1 MVSGRQV
8 WLGGAVAGAWLWAV
22 VLSGAESAVV
32 ESAREIPVAGS
43 ADVVVVGGSTG
54 AVAAAVAAA
63 QAGASV
69 FLLAPR
75 PYLGEDMAATLRLW
89 LEPGEEPRSELG
101 RAIFSGEAHRGHEPQ
116 PDVARFTYRTEPA
129 SAARHA
135 DTTPPAR
142 LTDGL
147 CHSAA
152 RDSVQYDGPV
162 TVTADLGGPVE
173 IAAVTALV
181 FHRSDYR
188 VGEMSVAASPDGLE
202 WRDLGVVPCNLPDQ
216 DGPDAAAEPLH
227 LAARCSARYVRLRL
241 SPAAGSV
248 RVLLGEV
255 QVRRAIPE
263 AVPADPALA
272 AIRPLHLKQV
282 LDDALLDAGVRFF
295 YASLPTD
302 VLRDRAGRLSGV
314 VVANRAGR
322 QAAAAKV
329 IIDATERAE
338 VARLSGAEFQ
348 PWAPGTFAF
357 RRTVIGGEARPV
369 PQGGVRAIE
378 PALWRRATVYP
389 VYEYTLP
396 LRLEADDWRSW
407 MAAEHQA
414 RTLTYHPQ
422 QQFAAETLFWVPP
435 DPVVGDATAPGPWPG
450 SADALPLGVFQP
462 RGCAGLFVL
471 GGRADVSR
479 QAAEALLRPLALID
493 AGTRL
498 GVAAAALARE
508 VILSG
513 PPLLPS
519 TGTATATAADTREVL
534 DGPRPY
540 LSWDRVSAGTRQLPV
555 LGQYD
560 VVVVG
565 GGTSGVPAAIGAAR
579 QGASTLL
586 VEANYGLGG
595 VGTLGAIS
603 TYCHGY
609 RGGFT
614 AEVPGAANWP
624 IEQRAEWWRTT
635 ALAAG
640 GEVWFG
646 TLGCGALLV
655 KDWVRG
661 IVVAT
666 PHGRG
671 VVWAGVVV
679 DATGN
684 ADVAAAAG
692 ATCVTTDGS
701 DLAVQG
707 TGLPPRNL
715 GASYTNTDFTICD
728 ETDIVD
734 VTTLFV
740 YSKRK
745 YAKGTFDQG
754 VLVDTRERRR
764 IVGDATLT
772 ILDQVLGRTYPDTVL
787 LARTNYDTHGYTVDP
802 YFLLESHAAGRRFD
816 TFLPYRCLLPR
827 GLEGLLVTGLG
838 VSVHRDAQP
847 LIRMQPDLQNLGYA
861 CGVAAA
867 LAREHEGHLRRIDL
881 PRLQQHLVEKGCLPP
896 AVLGQTDS
904 LPLPPERLRS
914 AVAAVGT
921 DDADVAVVLSDP
933 VTALPLL
940 QEAWR
945 SATASAPR
953 LVYAHLLAVL
963 GDASGVDDLVA
974 AVAAAT
980 DWGKGW
986 NYRAMG
992 QFGSDMSRLDSTVV
1006 ALGRTRNPKGLAPLL
1021 RLTERLDANSDFSHH
1036 RAIAL
1041 ALESLAD
1048 PRAAP
1053 VLAAVL
1059 RKPDMS
1065 GHVLTGP
1072 REAGQAHTTLDPSL
1086 TALVPRRQALR
1097 EIYLARAL
1105 YRCGDHEG
1113 LGQSLLRAYL
1123 NDVRGHFARHAKAV
1137 LDEGSA
1143 AGR

>member
-1 MVSGRQV
+1 MTNGWRGR
-8 WLGGAVAGAWLWAV
+8 LAGAAAWACISAS
-22 VLSGAESAVV
+22 VLLGADGAVV
-32 ESAREIPVAGS
+32 ESAREVPVAGR

-63 QAGASV
+63 RAGASV

-101 RAIFSGEAHRGHEPQ
+101 RAIFCAEAHRGHEPQ
-116 PDVARFTYRTEPA
+116 PDVLRFTYRTDPA
-129 SAARHA
+129 CAARHA
-135 DTTPPAR
+135 DTTPPSR
-142 LTDGL
+142 LTDGYH
-147 CHSAA
+147 HSAS
-152 RDSVQYDGPV
+152 RDSVQYAGAV
-162 TVTADLGGPVE
+162 TVTADLGGPTDVG
-173 IAAVTALV
+173 AVTALV

-188 VGEMSVAASPDGLE
+188 VGAMAVSASPDGKE
-202 WRDLGVVPCNLPDQ
+202 WTDLGTVPCNLPDQ
-216 DGPDAAAEPLH
+216 DGPDTAAEPLT
-227 LAARCSARYVRLRL
+227 LARQASARYVRLRL
-241 SPAAGSV
+241 APATGST

-255 QVRRAIPE
+255 QIRRAT
-263 AVPADPALA
+263 PAAAPLDPALA
-272 AIRPLHLKQV
+272 AIRPLHLKKV
-282 LDDALLDAGVRFF
+282 LDNALLDAGVRFF

-302 VLRDRAGRLSGV
+302 VLRDPQGRLRGV
-314 VVANRAGR
+314 VVANRSGR
-322 QAAAAKV
+322 QAVAARV
-329 IIDATERAE
+329 IIDASERAE
-338 VARLSGAEFQ
+338 VARLSGAEFR
-348 PWAPGTFAF
+348 PFVPATYAF
-357 RRTVIGGEARPV
+357 RRTVIGGEPRPV
-369 PQGGVRAIE
+369 PAGRVRAID
-378 PALWRRATVYP
+378 PALWQRATVYP

-396 LRLEADDWRSW
+396 LRLEADDWRAW
-407 MAAEHQA
+407 MAVEHQA
-414 RTLTYHPQ
+414 RSLTYHPQ
-422 QQFAAETLFWVPP
+422 QQFAAETLFLVPP
-435 DPVVGDATAPGPWPG
+435 DPVVGETTTTGPWPG
-450 SADALPLGVFQP
+450 SAAGLPLAAFQP

-471 GGRADVSR
+471 GGRVDISR
-479 QAAEALLRPLALID
+479 EAAEQLLRPLSLID
-493 AGTRL
+493 AGERL
-498 GVAAAALARE
+498 GAVAALLAAEMADP
-508 VILSG
+508 G
-513 PPLLPS
+513 APLLPAN
-519 TGTATATAADTREVL
+519 ATAVPGAADTGEVL
-534 DGPRPY
+534 AGPRPF
-540 LSWDRVSAGTRQLPV
+540 LAWDRVAAGPRQIPV

-586 VEANYGLGG
+586 IEGNYALGG

-603 TYCHGY
+603 TYCHGF

-635 ALAAG
+635 TLAAG

-661 IVVAT
+661 VVVVT
-666 PHGRG
+666 PRGRG
-671 VVWAGVVV
+671 VVWAGAVI

-715 GASYTNTDFTICD
+715 GAGYTNTDFTLCD

-734 VTTLFV
+734 LTTLFV
-740 YSKRK
+740 YSKGK

-754 VLVDTRERRR
+754 VLADTRERRR

-787 LARTNYDTHGYTVDP
+787 MARTNYDTHGYTVDP
-802 YFLLESHAAGRRFD
+802 YFLLTSHAVGRRFD

-867 LAREHEGHLRRIDL
+867 MAREHEGHLRRIDL
-881 PRLQQHLVEKGCLPP
+881 PQLQRHLVEKGCLPP
-896 AVLGQTDS
+896 TVLGQTDS
-904 LPLPPERLRS
+904 LPLPAERLR
-914 AVAAVGT
+914 AVVAALANDYT
-921 DDADVAVVLSDP
+921 DVAVVMADP
-933 VTALPLL
+933 AAARPLL

-945 SATASAPR
+945 QSVEPATR
-953 LVYAHLLAVL
+953 LVYAHVLAVL
-963 GDASGVDDLVA
+963 GDAAGVDDLAA
-974 AVAAAT
+974 AVDAQPKWDA
-980 DWGKGW
+980 GW

-992 QFGSDMSRLDSTVV
+992 QFGSDMSRLDSYVV
-1006 ALGRTRNPKGLAPLL
+1006 ALGRTRNPRALPSLL
-1021 RLTERLDANSDFSHH
+1021 RLTERLDAETDFSHH
-1036 RAIAL
+1036 RAAAL

-1048 PRAAP
+1048 RRAAP

-1059 RKPDMS
+1059 RKPGMS
-1065 GHVLTGP
+1065 GHALTDLP
-1072 REAGQAHTTLDPSL
+1072 SATAAHTKLDPSL
-1086 TALVPRRQALR
+1086 TALAPRRLSLR
-1097 EIYLARAL
+1097 ELYLARAL
-1105 YRCGDHEG
+1105 YRCGDEDG
-1113 LGQSLLRAYL
+1113 LGERLLTAYL
-1123 NDVRGHFARHAKAV
+1123 QDVRGHFARHAKAV
-1137 LDEGSA
+1137 LDEGSSA
-1143 AGR
+1143 SR